1 HVRKWLPFPLCPTNN
16 AVPMCN
22 SVGLRPACCFG
33 VLPHDV
39 RIFPAVLR
47 IDVDGSARSPTS
59 LLQNP
64 MRRQALLKRVHR
76 IMHQVSFFVRN
87 KTKSLH
93 HLPFESTTPV
103 AIPFTITRSM
113 SALQESQGV
122 FASTMI
128 PSSST
133 TKPDAF
139 HGSWNAAAAHCHTV
153 FAEKSKPPNTS
164 VASSHQMNPRA
175 CGSSSWQMVYAP
187 TGTNPPKMIPMVV
200 PSLAP
205 RVKAKRICPTTPTRR
220 EVCRR
225 FGRSFRG
232 GCVFLTG

>member
-1 HVRKWLPFPLCPTNN
+1 PRRSSDLLAILEFNSTDCESWLLVF
-16 AVPMCN
+16 
-22 SVGLRPACCFG
+22 F
-33 VLPHDV
+33 HD
-39 RIFPAVLR
+39 
-47 IDVDGSARSPTS
+47 
-59 LLQNP
+59 
-64 MRRQALLKRVHR
+64 
-76 IMHQVSFFVRN
+76 
-87 KTKSLH
+87 

-175 CGSSSWQMVYAP
+175 CGSSS
-187 TGTNPPKMIPMVV
+187 
-200 PSLAP
+200 
-205 RVKAKRICPTTPTRR
+205 
-220 EVCRR
+220 
-225 FGRSFRG
+225 
-232 GCVFLTG
+232 